1 MSSGFKTPGV
11 YIVERGNDTNAVV
24 QVATAVPVFIGYT
37 ERATENG
44 TTLHMRPTLI
54 HSLSDYEILFGG
66 APQPVFTLEKLE
78 DKNET
83 SVKINGVDYDLKQSD
98 KSQFYLYYSL
108 KLFYDNGGADC
119 YIISIGQYGENP
131 DELELNADVFKNA
144 IKLLDA
150 EQAPTMLLMPDS
162 LLLNEEDGSYYSVLT
177 AALKQCGEKLDK
189 IALFDIYGANIERPL
204 TEKNKYINNFRENIG
219 LDYLDFGAA
228 YYPWVKTSII
238 TANSINYKFFN
249 LESLREVID
258 GKFKSSLENLIN
270 ATTEKEK
277 KYWEGG
283 LDPCPEYK
291 LLKKIIA
298 NRLCVLPVTPA
309 MAGLYT
315 RIDRNGGVWKA
326 PANQNLNSVLGPAVK
341 ITNREQEDLNVDAT
355 SGKSINAIRTFIGIG
370 PAMVWGARTLNG
382 NSRKWRYINVRRLF
396 ILIEQ
401 SIRKAAISVVFESN
415 TPRTWSNVKGTI
427 NSFLTNLWRQE
438 ALDGITPTEAFY
450 VGCGLGETMTQD
462 DIAEGIMRI
471 QVVAKPPRPAEFIE
485 INFEQKMGEQQ

>member
-1 MSSGFKTPGV
+1 MPNGFKTPGV
-11 YIVERGNDTNAVV
+11 YIVEKRNDTNSVV

-37 ERATENG
+37 EKATENG
-44 TTLHMRPTLI
+44 ETLHMQPKLI

-66 APQPVFTLEKLE
+66 APQPVFTVNKLE
-78 DKNET
+78 GRNAGAVE
-83 SVKINGVDYDLKQSD
+83 INGVSYDLKQSD

-108 KLFYDNGGADC
+108 KLFFDNGGADC

-131 DELELNADVFKNA
+131 DELELNPDVFKNA

-150 EQAPTMLLMPDS
+150 EETPTMLLMPDS

-177 AALKQCGEKLDK
+177 AALKQCGEKMDK
-189 IALFDIYGANIERPL
+189 IALFDIYGANTELPL
-204 TEKNKYINNFRENIG
+204 TQKNKYINNFRENIG

-238 TANSINYKFFN
+238 TANTINYKFFN
-249 LESLREVID
+249 LESLRDIIED
-258 GKFKSSLENLIN
+258 KFKPSLENLIK

-283 LDPCPEYK
+283 LAPCPEYK

-298 NRLCVLPVTPA
+298 DRLCILPVTPA

-315 RIDRNGGVWKA
+315 RIDRKNGVWRA
-326 PANQNLNSVLGPAVK
+326 PANKNLNSVLGPAVK

-355 SGKSINAIRTFIGIG
+355 SGKSINAIRTFRGIG
-370 PAMVWGARTLNG
+370 SAMVWGARTLNG
-382 NSRKWRYINVRRLF
+382 NSQKWKYINVRRLF
-396 ILIEQ
+396 IMIEQ

-415 TPRTWSNVKGTI
+415 TPRTWSNVKATI
-427 NSFLTNLWRQE
+427 SNFLTNLWRQE
-438 ALDGITPTEAFY
+438 ALDGNTPTEAFY
-450 VGCGLGETMTQD
+450 VGCGLGETMTQN
-462 DIAEGIMRI
+462 DIEEGIMRI

-485 INFEQKMGEQQ
+485 INFEQKMGEQ